1 MIYIAMQS
9 AKRPGTLGV
18 ARTLALVL
26 ILPATLASR
35 LGLGAPNDPLPAT
48 ANATAD
54 KAYEHVANRYLNEML
69 ALDPV
74 GASQLGDQRFDGQLN
89 DESSAGRARL
99 VAVARSLLAELDTV
113 QTARLA
119 RAQQVDAHL
128 LHHALEY
135 TIWQTYTFRDWNWDP
150 LIYTSLAGN
159 SVYLLLARDF
169 APLPI
174 RMSHVAARLRA
185 WPRLFAQERAALDP
199 TKVPSINAQTAISQN
214 AGLTDLIDQV
224 IVPEVEEFPAEQRA
238 KLNKAIASARS
249 AVTAQQAWLQNT
261 LLPQAKGDFR
271 LGAQRYDEKLR
282 FELDSSL
289 SRQEIRARAESAIAT
304 KRAQMYDIARQ
315 VLTGRAGAPA
325 LPQKPNPDQ
334 QQAAIEAALELA
346 YADHPSRD
354 NVVAAARTALAQTTA
369 FVKAHDLITLYP
381 DPLAVIIM
389 PAFQQGVSLAYCD
402 APGPLAR
409 GQKTYFAVSP
419 IPKEWTDAQVRS
431 FLREYNTRAVNELTI
446 HEAMPG
452 HYVQLAHANRY
463 RSPIRAVMQSNAFV
477 EGWAMYGEQLMSE
490 QGYMDHD
497 PLMQLVHLKWDLRA
511 TANAILDQ
519 AVHVDGMTREQ
530 ALHMLMHD
538 TFQEERE
545 AASKWVR
552 VQVTSTQLA
561 TYFVGFQEHLALR
574 EEARQRWGSSFSLKR
589 YHDTALAFGS
599 PPVRYVRELM
609 FDLPI
614 G

>member
-1 MIYIAMQS
+1 MDYTVHMYS
-9 AKRPGTLGV
+9 FF
-18 ARTLALVL
+18 RTLALAL
-26 ILPATLASR
+26 ILPVTLASR
-35 LGLGAPNDPLPAT
+35 LTLAAPAPAPT
-48 ANATAD
+48 ASAAAAD
-54 KAYEHVANRYLNEML
+54 KAYEQVASRYMNEML

-74 GASQLGDQRFDGQLN
+74 GASQLGDQRFDGRMN
-89 DESSAGRARL
+89 DASAAGRARVL
-99 VAVARSLLAELDTV
+99 AVARSVLADLDAVHTGELV
-113 QTARLA
+113 RPK
-119 RAQQVDAHL
+119 QVDAQL

-135 TIWQTYTFRDWNWDP
+135 TIWQIETFRDWSWDP
-150 LIYTSLAGN
+150 LTYTSTAGN
-159 SVYLLLARDF
+159 SVYLLVARDF

-174 RMSHVAARLRA
+174 RMRHVAARLRA
-185 WPRLFAQERAALDP
+185 WPRLFAQERAALEP
-199 TKVPSINAQTAISQN
+199 AKVPPINAQTAVSQN
-214 AGLTDLIDQV
+214 AGLTDLLDQA
-224 IVPEVEEFPAEQRA
+224 ILPEVAKLPVEQRA
-238 KLNKAIASARS
+238 RLTKAIASARS
-249 AVTAQQAWLQNT
+249 AIATQQAWLQNT
-261 LLPQAKGDFR
+261 LVPQAKGDFR
-271 LGAQRYDEKLR
+271 IGAKRYEEKLR
-282 FELDSSL
+282 FELDSTL
-289 SRQEIRARAESAIAT
+289 SRQEIRTRAEAAIAA
-304 KRAQMYDIARQ
+304 KRAEMYDIARQ
-315 VLTGRAGAPA
+315 VLSGRAGAPA
-325 LPQKPNPDQ
+325 LPQKPSPDQ

-346 YADHPSRD
+346 YAEHPSRD
-354 NVVAAARTALAQTTA
+354 DVVAAARTALAQATA
-369 FVKAHDLITLYP
+369 FVKAHDLVTLYP
-381 DPLAVIIM
+381 DPLDVIIM
-389 PAFQQGVSLAYCD
+389 PAFQQGIALAYCD

-419 IPKEWTDAQVRS
+419 IPKDWTDAQVRS
-431 FLREYNTRAVNELTI
+431 YLREYNTRAINELTI

-463 RSPIRAVMQSNAFV
+463 RSPIRAVMQSNTFV

-490 QGYMDHD
+490 QGYMHHD

-530 ALHMLMHD
+530 AMHMLMHD

-545 AASKWVR
+545 AAAKWVR

-574 EEARQRWGSSFSLKR
+574 EEARQRWGSAFSLKR

-599 PPVRYVRELM
+599 PPVRYVREMM

>member
-1 MIYIAMQS
+1 M
-9 AKRPGTLGV
+9 
-18 ARTLALVL
+18 
-26 ILPATLASR
+26 TLASR
-35 LGLGAPNDPLPAT
+35 LALAAPTPSPAPSGAA
-48 ANATAD
+48 AD
-54 KAYEHVANRYLNEML
+54 KAYEQVARRYMNEML

-74 GASQLGDQRFDGQLN
+74 GASQLGDQRFDGRMN
-89 DESSAGRARL
+89 DASAAGRARVL
-99 VAVARSLLAELDTV
+99 AVARSVLADLDAVHIGELV
-113 QTARLA
+113 RPK
-119 RAQQVDAHL
+119 QVDAQL

-135 TIWQTYTFRDWNWDP
+135 TIWQIETFRDWSWDP
-150 LIYTSLAGN
+150 LTYTSTAGN
-159 SVYLLLARDF
+159 SVYLLVARDF

-174 RMSHVAARLRA
+174 RMRHVAARLRA
-185 WPRLFAQERAALDP
+185 WPRLFAQERAALEP
-199 TKVPSINAQTAISQN
+199 AKVPPINAQTAVSQN
-214 AGLTDLIDQV
+214 AGLTDLLDQA
-224 IVPEVEEFPAEQRA
+224 ILPEVAKLPVEQRA
-238 KLNKAIASARS
+238 RLTKAIASARS
-249 AVTAQQAWLQNT
+249 AIATQQAWLQNT
-261 LLPQAKGDFR
+261 LVPQAKGDFR
-271 LGAQRYDEKLR
+271 IGAKRYDEKLR
-282 FELDSSL
+282 FELDSTL
-289 SRQEIRARAESAIAT
+289 SRQEIRTRAEAAIAA
-304 KRAQMYDIARQ
+304 KRAEMYDIARQ
-315 VLTGRAGAPA
+315 VLSGRAGAPA
-325 LPQKPNPDQ
+325 LPQKPSPDQ

-346 YADHPSRD
+346 YAEHPSRD
-354 NVVAAARTALAQTTA
+354 DVVAAARTALAQATA
-369 FVKAHDLITLYP
+369 FVKAHDLVTLYP
-381 DPLAVIIM
+381 DPLDVIIM
-389 PAFQQGVSLAYCD
+389 PAFQQGIALAYCD

-419 IPKEWTDAQVRS
+419 IPKDWTDAQVRS
-431 FLREYNTRAVNELTI
+431 YLREYNTRAINELTI

-463 RSPIRAVMQSNAFV
+463 RSPIRAVMQSNTFV

-490 QGYMDHD
+490 QGYMHHD

-530 ALHMLMHD
+530 AMHMLMHD

-545 AASKWVR
+545 AAAKWVR

-574 EEARQRWGSSFSLKR
+574 EEARQRWGSAFSLKR

-599 PPVRYVRELM
+599 PPVRYVREMM

>member
-1 MIYIAMQS
+1 MMMM
-9 AKRPGTLGV
+9 
-18 ARTLALVL
+18 
-26 ILPATLASR
+26 LPAILVTR
-35 LGLGAPNDPLPAT
+35 LGLGAPNDPPPVP
-48 ANATAD
+48 ANAAAD
-54 KAYEHVANRYLNEML
+54 KAYEQVAKRYMNEML

-99 VAVARSLLAELDTV
+99 LAVARSVLADLDRV
-113 QTARLA
+113 PAARLA
-119 RAQQVDAHL
+119 RASQVDAHL
-128 LHHALEY
+128 LHHELEY
-135 TIWQTYTFRDWNWDP
+135 TIWQTQTFRDWSWDP

-159 SVYLLLARDF
+159 SVYLLVARDF
-169 APLPI
+169 APLPL
-174 RMSHVAARLRA
+174 RMTHVAARLRA
-185 WPRLFAQERAALDP
+185 WPRLFAQERAVLDP
-199 TKVPSINAQTAISQN
+199 ARVPAINAQTAISQN

-224 IVPEVEEFPAEQRA
+224 VVPEVGKLPA
-238 KLNKAIASARS
+238 
-249 AVTAQQAWLQNT
+249 AQQASLNEAIAGARTAIMAQQNWLQNA

-289 SRQEIRARAESAIAT
+289 SRQQIRARAESAIAAR
-304 KRAQMYDIARQ
+304 RAQMYDIARQ
-315 VLTGRAGAPA
+315 VLSGRAGAPA
-325 LPQKPNPDQ
+325 LPPKPDVDQ
-334 QQAAIEAALELA
+334 QQAAIEAALQLA

-354 NVVAAARTALAQTTA
+354 DVVAAARTALAQTTA
-369 FVKAHDLITLYP
+369 FVRAHDLITLYP

-419 IPKEWTDAQVRS
+419 IPREWTDPQVNS

-530 ALHMLMHD
+530 AMHMLMHD

-545 AASKWVR
+545 AAAKWVR
-552 VQVTSTQLA
+552 VQVSSTQLA

-574 EEARQRWGSSFSLKR
+574 EEARQRWGSAFSLKR

>member
-1 MIYIAMQS
+1 MKPAQCP
-9 AKRPGTLGV
+9 RTLGF
-18 ARTLALVL
+18 ARSLALLLIFPVTLA
-26 ILPATLASR
+26 PR
-35 LGLGAPNDPLPAT
+35 PGLGAPRESPSAPVSVS
-48 ANATAD
+48 AD
-54 KAYEHVANRYLNEML
+54 AAYERVAKRYMNEML
-69 ALDPV
+69 PRDPV
-74 GASQLGDQRFDGQLN
+74 GASQLGDQRFDGQMN
-89 DESSAGRARL
+89 DESSAGRART
-99 VAVARSLLAELDTV
+99 VAVARSLLADLEAV
-113 QTARLA
+113 PTARLA
-119 RAQQVDAHL
+119 RAKQVDAQL
-128 LHHALEY
+128 LHHELEY
-135 TIWQTYTFRDWNWDP
+135 TIWQTETFRDWNWDP
-150 LIYTSLAGN
+150 LIYTGLAGN

-185 WPRLFAQERAALDP
+185 WPRLFAQERAALAP
-199 TKVPSINAQTAISQN
+199 AKVPAINAQTAIAQN

-224 IVPEVEEFPAEQRA
+224 IVPQIEQLPRGQRA
-238 KLNKAIASARS
+238 GLNKAIASARG
-249 AVTAQQAWLQNT
+249 AITVQQSWLRNT

-271 LGAQRYDEKLR
+271 IGAQRYDEKLR
-282 FELDSSL
+282 FELDSTL
-289 SRQEIRARAESAIAT
+289 SRQAIRARAESAIAT
-304 KRAQMYDIARQ
+304 QRARMYAIARQ
-315 VLTGRAGAPA
+315 VLSARPGASA
-325 LPQKPNPDQ
+325 LPRKPTPDQ
-334 QQAAIEAALELA
+334 QQAAIESALELA
-346 YADHPSRD
+346 YADHPSRAD
-354 NVVAAARTALAQTTA
+354 MVAAARTALAQTTA
-369 FVKAHDLITLYP
+369 FVTAHDLITLYP
-381 DPLAVIIM
+381 DPLEVIIM

-419 IPKEWTDAQVRS
+419 IPQEWTQAQVRS
-431 FLREYNTRAVNELTI
+431 YLREYNTRAINELTI

-452 HYVQLAHANRY
+452 HYVQLAHADRY

-477 EGWAMYGEQLMSE
+477 EGWAMYAEQLLSE
-490 QGYMDHD
+490 QGYMNHD

-530 ALHMLMHD
+530 AMHMLMHD

-545 AASKWVR
+545 AAAKWVR
-552 VQVTSTQLA
+552 VQLTSTQLA

-574 EEARQRWGSSFSLKR
+574 DEARQRWGAAFSLKR

>member
-1 MIYIAMQS
+1 MMIYMARKSAMS
-9 AKRPGTLGV
+9 HRITAV
-18 ARTLALVL
+18 ARAFALALPV
-26 ILPATLASR
+26 ALASQ
-35 LGLGAPNDPLPAT
+35 LAWGAP
-48 ANATAD
+48 TAD
-54 KAYEHVANRYLNEML
+54 QAYERVAQRYMNEAL

-74 GASQLGDQRFDGQLN
+74 DATQLGDHRFDSRTN
-89 DESSAGRARL
+89 DESPAGRAKM
-99 VAVARSLLAELDTV
+99 VAVSRSLLMQLDQV
-113 QTARLA
+113 DTAQLS
-119 RAQQVDAHL
+119 RAKQVDAHL

-135 TIWQTYTFRDWNWDP
+135 TVWQIETFRDWSWDP
-150 LIYTSLAGN
+150 LTYTSLAGN
-159 SVYLLLARDF
+159 AVYLLLARDF
-169 APLPI
+169 APLPD
-174 RMSHVAARLRA
+174 RMAHVAARLQA
-185 WPRLFAQERAALDP
+185 WPRLFEQERAALDP
-199 TKVPSINAQTAISQN
+199 AKVPLINVQTAISQN
-214 AGLTDLIDQV
+214 AGLTELIDQV
-224 IVPEVEEFPAEQRA
+224 VAPEVQQLAPEQQA
-238 KLNKAIASARS
+238 KVNQAIASARN
-249 AVTAQQAWLQNT
+249 AVTEQQTWLQKK
-261 LLPQAKGDFR
+261 LLPQAKGEFR

-289 SRQEIRARAESAIAT
+289 SRQEIRSRAEAAIAT
-304 KRAQMYDIARQ
+304 KRMQMYDIARQ
-315 VLTGRAGAPA
+315 VLGGRAGAPA
-325 LPQKPNPDQ
+325 LPEKPTPDQ
-334 QQAAIEAALELA
+334 QQAAIAAALELA
-346 YADHPSRD
+346 YAQHPARD
-354 NVVAAARTALAQTTA
+354 QVVAAARTALAQATA
-369 FVKAHDLITLYP
+369 FVKAKDLITLYP
-381 DPLAVIIM
+381 DPLDVIIM

-419 IPKEWTDAQVRS
+419 IPADWTEAQVRS
-431 FLREYNTRAVNELTI
+431 YLREYNTRAINELTI

-497 PLMQLVHLKWDLRA
+497 PLMRLVHLKWDLRA

-530 ALHMLMHD
+530 VMQMLMHD

-545 AASKWVR
+545 AAAKWVR

-574 EEARQRWGSSFSLKR
+574 EEARQRWGATFSLKR
-589 YHDTALAFGS
+589 YHDAALAFGS

>member
-1 MIYIAMQS
+1 M
-9 AKRPGTLGV
+9 
-18 ARTLALVL
+18 
-26 ILPATLASR
+26 
-35 LGLGAPNDPLPAT
+35 
-48 ANATAD
+48 
-54 KAYEHVANRYLNEML
+54 NEML

-74 GASQLGDQRFDGQLN
+74 GASQLGEQRFDGRMN
-89 DESSAGRARL
+89 DESPAGRAKL
-99 VAVARSLLAELDTV
+99 VAVARSLLADLDTV
-113 QTARLA
+113 QPAQLA
-119 RAQQVDAHL
+119 RAKQVDAQL
-128 LHHALEY
+128 LHHELEY
-135 TIWQTYTFRDWNWDP
+135 AIWQTETFRDWNWDP
-150 LIYTSLAGN
+150 LTYTSLAGN
-159 SVYLLLARDF
+159 SVYLLVARDF

-174 RMSHVAARLRA
+174 RMTHVAARLRA
-185 WPRLFAQERAALDP
+185 WPRLFAQERAALEP
-199 TKVPSINAQTAISQN
+199 AKVPPINAQTAVAQN

-224 IVPEVEEFPAEQRA
+224 IVPQVARLPVGQRA
-238 KLNKAIASARS
+238 TLNQAIASARS
-249 AVTAQQAWLQNT
+249 AITEQQSWLQKT

-271 LGAQRYDEKLR
+271 IGAKRYDEKLR
-282 FELDSSL
+282 FELDSTL
-289 SRQEIRARAESAIAT
+289 SRQEIRARAEAAIAT

-315 VLTGRAGAPA
+315 VLGGRAGAPA
-325 LPQKPNPDQ
+325 LPQKPSPDQ

-346 YADHPSRD
+346 YADHPARD
-354 NVVAAARTALAQTTA
+354 NVVAAARTALAQSTA

-381 DPLAVIIM
+381 DPLDVIIM

-419 IPKEWTDAQVRS
+419 IPQEWTDTQVRS
-431 FLREYNTRAVNELTI
+431 FLREYNTRAVNELAI

-477 EGWAMYGEQLMSE
+477 EGWAMYGEQLLSE

-530 ALHMLMHD
+530 AMHMLMHD

-545 AASKWVR
+545 AAAKWVR
-552 VQVTSTQLA
+552 VQLTSTQLA
-561 TYFVGFQEHLALR
+561 TYFVGFQDHLAMR
-574 EEARQRWGSSFSLKR
+574 EDARRRWGSAFSLKR
-589 YHDTALAFGS
+589 YHDSALAFGS
-599 PPVRYVRELM
+599 APVRYVRELM

-614 G
+614 E

>member
-1 MIYIAMQS
+1 MIYAARI
-9 AKRPGTLGV
+9 V
-18 ARTLALVL
+18 APLLLLPVTLACQLAL
-26 ILPATLASR
+26 AAAGDPPAPVSTAADAAYEQVASR
-35 LGLGAPNDPLPAT
+35 
-48 ANATAD
+48 
-54 KAYEHVANRYLNEML
+54 YMNEML

-74 GASQLGDQRFDGQLN
+74 GASQLGDQRFDAQLN
-89 DESSAGRARL
+89 DESAAGRARW
-99 VAVARSLLAELDTV
+99 VAVARSLLAQLDAV
-113 QTARLA
+113 RIAQLS
-119 RAQQVDAHL
+119 RAKQVDAHL
-128 LHHALEY
+128 LHHELEY
-135 TIWQTYTFRDWNWDP
+135 GIWQTETFRDWSWDP
-150 LIYTSLAGN
+150 LIYINLAGN
-159 SVYLLLARDF
+159 SVYLLVARDF

-199 TKVPSINAQTAISQN
+199 AKVPAINAQTAVAQN
-214 AGLTDLIDQV
+214 AGLTDLIDQTIAPQV
-224 IVPEVEEFPAEQRA
+224 A
-238 KLNKAIASARS
+238 KLPGGQQAALNHAIASARR
-249 AVTAQQAWLQNT
+249 AIAEQQTWLQKT

-271 LGAQRYDEKLR
+271 IGAQRYDEKLR
-282 FELDSSL
+282 FELDSTL
-289 SRQEIRARAESAIAT
+289 SRQQIRARAESAIAL

-315 VLTGRAGAPA
+315 VLRGRAGTAA
-325 LPQKPNPDQ
+325 LPQAPTPAQ
-334 QQAAIEAALELA
+334 QQAGIEAALELA

-354 NVVAAARTALAQTTA
+354 NVMAAARAALAHTTA

-381 DPLAVIIM
+381 DPLEVIIM
-389 PAFQQGVSLAYCD
+389 PTFQQGVALAYCD

-419 IPKEWTDAQVRS
+419 IPHDWTDAQVRS
-431 FLREYNTRAVNELTI
+431 YLREYNARAINELTI

-452 HYVQLAHANRY
+452 HYVQLAHADRY

-530 ALHMLMHD
+530 AMHMLMHD
-538 TFQEERE
+538 TFQEQSE
-545 AASKWVR
+545 AAAKWVR
-552 VQVTSTQLA
+552 VQLTSTQLA

-574 EEARQRWGSSFSLKR
+574 EEARQRWGSAFSLKR

>member
-1 MIYIAMQS
+1 MHALL
-9 AKRPGTLGV
+9 RTV
-18 ARTLALVL
+18 AL
-26 ILPATLASR
+26 ILLVSPALAS
-35 LGLGAPNDPLPAT
+35 PPT
-48 ANATAD
+48 TAD
-54 KAYEHVANRYLNEML
+54 EAYEHVATRYMNEML

-99 VAVARSLLAELDTV
+99 VAVARSLLADLDNV
-113 QTARLA
+113 PSARLA
-119 RAQQVDAHL
+119 RAKQVDAHL
-128 LHHALEY
+128 LHHQLEY
-135 TIWQTYTFRDWNWDP
+135 TIWQTETFRDWSWDP
-150 LIYTSLAGN
+150 LTYTSLAGN
-159 SVYLLLARDF
+159 SVYLLVARDF
-169 APLPI
+169 APLPL
-174 RMSHVAARLRA
+174 RMTHVAARLRA

-199 TKVPSINAQTAISQN
+199 ARVPAINAQTAIAQN

-224 IVPEVEEFPAEQRA
+224 IVPQLDKLPGAQRGS
-238 KLNKAIASARS
+238 LERAIAGARS
-249 AVTAQQAWLQNT
+249 AIAAQQSWLQNT
-261 LLPQAKGDFR
+261 LLPQARGDFR

-282 FELDSSL
+282 FELDSTL
-289 SRQEIRARAESAIAT
+289 SRREIRARAESAITA
-304 KRAQMYDIARQ
+304 KRARMYDIARQ
-315 VLTGRAGAPA
+315 VLGARAGAPP
-325 LPQKPNPDQ
+325 LPPKPDPDQ
-334 QQAAIEAALELA
+334 QQTAIEAALELA
-346 YADHPSRD
+346 YADHPARD
-354 NVVAAARTALAQTTA
+354 GVVAAARTALAQTTA

-409 GQKTYFAVSP
+409 GQQTYFAVSP
-419 IPKEWTDAQVRS
+419 IPPQWTQAQVRS

-477 EGWAMYGEQLMSE
+477 EGWAMYGEQLLSE

-530 ALHMLMHD
+530 AMHMLMHD

-545 AASKWVR
+545 AAAKWVR
-552 VQVTSTQLA
+552 VQVTATQLA

-574 EEARQRWGSSFSLKR
+574 EEARQRWGGTFTLKR

>member
-1 MIYIAMQS
+1 MSQRTTA
-9 AKRPGTLGV
+9 V
-18 ARTLALVL
+18 ARAFALAL
-26 ILPATLASR
+26 PAALASQ
-35 LGLGAPNDPLPAT
+35 LAWGAP
-48 ANATAD
+48 TAD
-54 KAYEHVANRYLNEML
+54 QAYERVAQRYMNEVL

-74 GASQLGDQRFDGQLN
+74 DATQLGDHRFDSRTN
-89 DESSAGRARL
+89 DESPAGRAKM
-99 VAVARSLLAELDTV
+99 VAVSRSLLTQLDQV
-113 QTARLA
+113 DTAQLS
-119 RAQQVDAHL
+119 RAKQVDAHL

-135 TIWQTYTFRDWNWDP
+135 TVWQIETFRDWSWDP
-150 LIYTSLAGN
+150 LTYTSLAGN
-159 SVYLLLARDF
+159 AVYLLLARDF
-169 APLPI
+169 APLPD
-174 RMSHVAARLRA
+174 RMAHVAARLQA
-185 WPRLFAQERAALDP
+185 WPRLFEQERAALDP
-199 TKVPSINAQTAISQN
+199 AKVPLINVQTAISQN
-214 AGLTDLIDQV
+214 AGLTELIDQV
-224 IVPEVEEFPAEQRA
+224 VVPEVQQLAPEQQA
-238 KLNKAIASARS
+238 KVNQAIASARN
-249 AVTAQQAWLQNT
+249 AVTEQQTWLQKK
-261 LLPQAKGDFR
+261 LLPQAKGEFR

-282 FELDSSL
+282 FELDSPL
-289 SRQEIRARAESAIAT
+289 SRQEIRTRAEAAIAT
-304 KRAQMYDIARQ
+304 KRMQMYDIARQ
-315 VLTGRAGAPA
+315 VLGGRAGAPA
-325 LPQKPNPDQ
+325 LPEKPTPDQ
-334 QQAAIEAALELA
+334 QQAAIAAALELA
-346 YADHPSRD
+346 YAQHPARD
-354 NVVAAARTALAQTTA
+354 QVVAAARTALAQATA
-369 FVKAHDLITLYP
+369 FVKAKDLITLYP
-381 DPLAVIIM
+381 DPLDVIIM

-419 IPKEWTDAQVRS
+419 IPADWTEAQVRS
-431 FLREYNTRAVNELTI
+431 YLREYNTRAINELTI

-497 PLMQLVHLKWDLRA
+497 PLMRLVHLKWDLRA

-530 ALHMLMHD
+530 VMQMLMHD

-545 AASKWVR
+545 AAAKWVR
-552 VQVTSTQLA
+552 VQVTATQLA

-574 EEARQRWGSSFSLKR
+574 EEARQRWGAGFSLKR
-589 YHDTALAFGS
+589 YHDAALAFGS

>member
-1 MIYIAMQS
+1 MKS
-9 AKRPGTLGV
+9 AKR
-18 ARTLALVL
+18 ARTFRLARALALML

-35 LGLGAPNDPLPAT
+35 LGLGAP
-48 ANATAD
+48 AD
-54 KAYEHVANRYLNEML
+54 AAYEQVAKRYMNEML

-74 GASQLGDQRFDGQLN
+74 GASQLGDQRFDGQIN
-89 DESSAGRARL
+89 EASSAGRARL
-99 VAVARSLLAELDTV
+99 VAVARSLLADLDTV
-113 QTARLA
+113 QFARLA
-119 RAQQVDAHL
+119 RAKQVDARL

-135 TIWQTYTFRDWNWDP
+135 TIWQSETFRDWSWDP
-150 LIYTSLAGN
+150 LIYTALAGN
-159 SVYLLLARDF
+159 SVYLLVARDF

-174 RMSHVAARLRA
+174 RMAHVAARLRA

-199 TKVPSINAQTAISQN
+199 AKVPAINAQTAIAQN

-224 IVPEVEEFPAEQRA
+224 IVPEVDQLPSGQRGR
-238 KLNKAIASARS
+238 LNQAIANARG
-249 AVTAQQAWLQNT
+249 AITAQQAWLQNT

-271 LGAQRYDEKLR
+271 IGAKRYDEKLR
-282 FELDSSL
+282 FELDSTL

-325 LPQKPNPDQ
+325 LPQKPSPDQ
-334 QQAAIEAALELA
+334 QQATIEAALELA

-354 NVVAAARTALAQTTA
+354 NVVSAARTALAQATA

-381 DPLAVIIM
+381 DPLAVVIM

-419 IPKEWTDAQVRS
+419 IPQEWTDAQVRS

-452 HYVQLAHANRY
+452 HYVQLAHADRY

-490 QGYMDHD
+490 QGYLDHD

-530 ALHMLMHD
+530 AMHMLMHD

-545 AASKWVR
+545 AAAKWVR
-552 VQVTSTQLA
+552 VQLTSTQLA

-574 EEARQRWGSSFSLKR
+574 EEARQRWGTAFSLKR

>member
-1 MIYIAMQS
+1 MISLAMQS
-9 AKRPGTLGV
+9 AKRPQTPGV
-18 ARTLALVL
+18 ALSLALVL
-26 ILPATLASR
+26 ILPATLASE
-35 LGLGAPNDPLPAT
+35 LALGASNEPLPPAANT
-48 ANATAD
+48 AAD
-54 KAYEHVANRYLNEML
+54 QAYEHVVERYMNEML

-74 GASQLGDQRFDGQLN
+74 GASQLGEQRFDGQLN
-89 DESSAGRARL
+89 DESPAGRARV
-99 VAVARSLLAELDTV
+99 VALARSLLTDLDNM
-113 QTARLA
+113 QAARLS
-119 RAQQVDAHL
+119 RAKQVDAHL
-128 LHHALEY
+128 LHHELEY
-135 TIWQTYTFRDWNWDP
+135 TIWQTQTFRDWSWDP
-150 LIYTSLAGN
+150 LTYTSLAGN
-159 SVYLLLARDF
+159 SVYLLVARDF
-169 APLPI
+169 APLLI
-174 RMSHVAARLRA
+174 RMTHVAARLRA

-199 TKVPSINAQTAISQN
+199 TKVPAINAQTAIAQN
-214 AGLTDLIDQV
+214 AGLTDLLDQV
-224 IVPEVEEFPAEQRA
+224 IVPEVA
-238 KLNKAIASARS
+238 KLPRAQRGSLDQAIASARG
-249 AVTAQQAWLQNT
+249 AITAQQTWLRDA

-282 FELDSSL
+282 FELDSTL
-289 SRQEIRARAESAIAT
+289 SRQEIRARAESAIAA
-304 KRAQMYDIARQ
+304 KRAQMYDIARR

-325 LPQKPNPDQ
+325 LPPNPLPDQ

-354 NVVAAARTALAQTTA
+354 EVVVAARTALAQTTA

-409 GQKTYFAVSP
+409 GQSTYFAVSP
-419 IPKEWTDAQVRS
+419 IPQEWTQAQVRS

-530 ALHMLMHD
+530 AMHMLMHD

-545 AASKWVR
+545 AAAKWVR

-574 EEARQRWGSSFSLKR
+574 EEARQRWGSGFSLKR

>member
-1 MIYIAMQS
+1 MYS
-9 AKRPGTLGV
+9 FF
-18 ARTLALVL
+18 RTLALAL
-26 ILPATLASR
+26 ILPVTLASR
-35 LGLGAPNDPLPAT
+35 LTLAAPAPAPT
-48 ANATAD
+48 ASAAAAD
-54 KAYEHVANRYLNEML
+54 KAYEQVASRYMNEML

-74 GASQLGDQRFDGQLN
+74 GASQLGDQRFDGRMN
-89 DESSAGRARL
+89 DASAAGRARVL
-99 VAVARSLLAELDTV
+99 AVARSVLADLDAVHTGELV
-113 QTARLA
+113 RPK
-119 RAQQVDAHL
+119 QVDAQL

-135 TIWQTYTFRDWNWDP
+135 TIWQIETFRDWSWDP
-150 LIYTSLAGN
+150 LTYTSTAGN
-159 SVYLLLARDF
+159 SVYLLVARDF

-174 RMSHVAARLRA
+174 RMRHVAARLRA
-185 WPRLFAQERAALDP
+185 WPRLFAQERAALEP
-199 TKVPSINAQTAISQN
+199 AKVPPINAQTAVSQN
-214 AGLTDLIDQV
+214 AGLTDLLDQA
-224 IVPEVEEFPAEQRA
+224 ILPEVAKLPVEQRA
-238 KLNKAIASARS
+238 RLTKAIASARS
-249 AVTAQQAWLQNT
+249 AIATQQAWLQNT
-261 LLPQAKGDFR
+261 LVPQAKGDFR
-271 LGAQRYDEKLR
+271 IGAKRYEEKLR
-282 FELDSSL
+282 FELDSTL
-289 SRQEIRARAESAIAT
+289 SRQEIRTRAEAAIAA
-304 KRAQMYDIARQ
+304 KRAEMYDIARQ
-315 VLTGRAGAPA
+315 VLSGRAGAPA
-325 LPQKPNPDQ
+325 LPQKPSPDQ

-346 YADHPSRD
+346 YAEHPSRD
-354 NVVAAARTALAQTTA
+354 DVVAAARTALAQATA
-369 FVKAHDLITLYP
+369 FVKAHDLVTLYP
-381 DPLAVIIM
+381 DPLDVIIM
-389 PAFQQGVSLAYCD
+389 PAFQQGIALAYCD

-419 IPKEWTDAQVRS
+419 IPKDWTDAQVRS
-431 FLREYNTRAVNELTI
+431 YLREYNTRAINELTI

-463 RSPIRAVMQSNAFV
+463 RSPIRAVMQSNTFV

-490 QGYMDHD
+490 QGYMHHD

-530 ALHMLMHD
+530 AMHMLMHD

-545 AASKWVR
+545 AAAKWVR

-574 EEARQRWGSSFSLKR
+574 EEARQRWGSAFSLKR

-599 PPVRYVRELM
+599 PPVRYVREMM

>member
-1 MIYIAMQS
+1 MNAAPCS
-9 AKRPGTLGV
+9 RTLSV
-18 ARTLALVL
+18 ARTLALSL
-26 ILPATLASR
+26 IVPATLAAR
-35 LGLGAPNDPLPAT
+35 LGLGAPGDLPPSLP
-48 ANATAD
+48 NVTAD
-54 KAYEHVANRYLNEML
+54 VAYERVAKRYMNEML

-74 GASQLGDQRFDGQLN
+74 GASQLGDQRFDGRMN

-99 VAVARSLLAELDTV
+99 VAVARSVLADLDAV
-113 QTARLA
+113 QIAQLS
-119 RAQQVDAHL
+119 RAQQVDARL

-135 TIWQTYTFRDWNWDP
+135 AVWQTETFRDWTWDP
-150 LIYTSLAGN
+150 LTYTSLAGN
-159 SVYLLLARDF
+159 SVYLLVARDF

-174 RMSHVAARLRA
+174 RMTHVAARLRA

-199 TKVPSINAQTAISQN
+199 AKVPAINAQTAVAQN

-224 IVPEVEEFPAEQRA
+224 IVPQAARLPVGQRA
-238 KLNKAIASARS
+238 TLNQAIASARG
-249 AVTAQQAWLQNT
+249 AITEQQTWLQKT

-271 LGAQRYDEKLR
+271 IGAKRYDEKLR
-282 FELDSSL
+282 LELDSTL
-289 SRQEIRARAESAIAT
+289 SRQEIRARAAAAIAT
-304 KRAQMYDIARQ
+304 KRAQMYDIARE
-315 VLTGRAGAPA
+315 VLTGRPGAPA
-325 LPQKPNPDQ
+325 LPQNPSPAQ
-334 QQAAIEAALELA
+334 QQTAIEAALELA
-346 YADHPSRD
+346 YADHPAHD
-354 NVVAAARTALAQTTA
+354 EVVAAARTALAQTTA

-381 DPLAVIIM
+381 DPLDVIIM
-389 PAFQQGVSLAYCD
+389 PAFQQGVALAYCD

-419 IPKEWTDAQVRS
+419 IPPDWTAAQVRS
-431 FLREYNTRAVNELTI
+431 FLREYNTRAVNELAI

-530 ALHMLMHD
+530 AVHMLMHD

-545 AASKWVR
+545 AAAKWVR
-552 VQVTSTQLA
+552 VQLTATQLA

-574 EEARQRWGSSFSLKR
+574 EDARQRWGSAFSLKR
-589 YHDTALAFGS
+589 YHDAALAFGS

>member
-1 MIYIAMQS
+1 MIQAMQS
-9 AKRPGTLGV
+9 AKRPRTSGLGR
-18 ARTLALVL
+18 ALALVV
-26 ILPATLASR
+26 IFPATLASR
-35 LGLGAPNDPLPAT
+35 LGQGAPNDSQPPPLST
-48 ANATAD
+48 TAD
-54 KAYEHVANRYLNEML
+54 QAYEQVAKRYMDEML

-99 VAVARSLLAELDTV
+99 VAVARSLLADLDRV
-113 QTARLA
+113 PAARLA
-119 RAQQVDAHL
+119 RANQVDAHL
-128 LHHALEY
+128 LHHELEY
-135 TIWQTYTFRDWNWDP
+135 TIWQTHSFRDWSWDP
-150 LIYTSLAGN
+150 LTYTSLAGN
-159 SVYLLLARDF
+159 SVYVLVARDF

-174 RMSHVAARLRA
+174 RMTHVAARLRA

-199 TKVPSINAQTAISQN
+199 TKVPAINAQTAIAQN

-224 IVPEVEEFPAEQRA
+224 IVPQVDKLPLAQRA
-238 KLNKAIASARS
+238 SVNQAIASARS
-249 AVTAQQAWLQNT
+249 ALTAQQTWLHNT

-271 LGAQRYDEKLR
+271 LGAQRYDEKLH
-282 FELDSSL
+282 FELDSTL

-315 VLTGRAGAPA
+315 VLAGRASAPA
-325 LPQKPNPDQ
+325 LPPKPSAEQ

-346 YADHPSRD
+346 YADHPARD
-354 NVVAAARTALAQTTA
+354 SVVAAARTALAQSTA

-419 IPKEWTDAQVRS
+419 IPPAWTDLQVRS

-463 RSPIRAVMQSNAFV
+463 RSPIRAVMQSNTFV

-490 QGYMDHD
+490 QGYMNHD

-519 AVHVDGMTREQ
+519 AVHVDGMTRDQ
-530 ALHMLMHD
+530 AMHMLMHD

-545 AASKWVR
+545 AAAKWVR

-574 EEARQRWGSSFSLKR
+574 EEARQRWGAAFNLKR

>member
-1 MIYIAMQS
+1 MMIYMARKSAMS
-9 AKRPGTLGV
+9 HRITAV
-18 ARTLALVL
+18 ARALALA
-26 ILPATLASR
+26 LPVALASQ
-35 LGLGAPNDPLPAT
+35 LVWGAP
-48 ANATAD
+48 TAD
-54 KAYEHVANRYLNEML
+54 QAYERVAQRYMNEVL

-74 GASQLGDQRFDGQLN
+74 DATQLGDHRFDSRTN
-89 DESSAGRARL
+89 DESPAGRAKMI
-99 VAVARSLLAELDTV
+99 AVSRSLLTQLDQV
-113 QTARLA
+113 DTAQLS
-119 RAQQVDAHL
+119 RAKQVDAHL

-135 TIWQTYTFRDWNWDP
+135 TVWQIETFRDWSWDP
-150 LIYTSLAGN
+150 LTYTSLAGN
-159 SVYLLLARDF
+159 AVYLLLARDF
-169 APLPI
+169 APLPD
-174 RMSHVAARLRA
+174 RMAHVAARLQA
-185 WPRLFAQERAALDP
+185 WPRLFEQERAALDP
-199 TKVPSINAQTAISQN
+199 AKVPLINVQTAISQN
-214 AGLTDLIDQV
+214 AGLTELIDQV
-224 IVPEVEEFPAEQRA
+224 VVPEVKQLAPEQQA
-238 KLNKAIASARS
+238 KVNQAIASARN
-249 AVTAQQAWLQNT
+249 AVTEQQTWLQKK
-261 LLPQAKGDFR
+261 LLPQAKGEFR

-289 SRQEIRARAESAIAT
+289 SRQEIRTRAEAAIAT
-304 KRAQMYDIARQ
+304 KRMQMYDIARQ
-315 VLTGRAGAPA
+315 VLGGRAGAPA
-325 LPQKPNPDQ
+325 LPEKPTPDQ
-334 QQAAIEAALELA
+334 QQAAIAAALELA
-346 YADHPSRD
+346 YAQHPARD
-354 NVVAAARTALAQTTA
+354 QVVAAARTALAQATA
-369 FVKAHDLITLYP
+369 FVKAKDLITLYP
-381 DPLAVIIM
+381 DPLDVIIM

-419 IPKEWTDAQVRS
+419 IPADWTEAQVRS
-431 FLREYNTRAVNELTI
+431 YLREYNTRAINELTI

-497 PLMQLVHLKWDLRA
+497 PLMRLVHLKWDLRA

-530 ALHMLMHD
+530 VMQMLMHD

-545 AASKWVR
+545 AAAKWVR

-574 EEARQRWGSSFSLKR
+574 EEARQRWGATFSLKR
-589 YHDTALAFGS
+589 YHDAALAFGS

>member
-1 MIYIAMQS
+1 MPAQH
-9 AKRPGTLGV
+9 ARNVGL
-18 ARTLALVL
+18 ARTLALML
-26 ILPATLASR
+26 TLPAALVSR
-35 LGLGAPNDPLPAT
+35 LGLGAAGESPPSAPAST
-48 ANATAD
+48 VD
-54 KAYEHVANRYLNEML
+54 KAYEQVAARYMNEML

-74 GASQLGDQRFDGQLN
+74 GASQLGDQRFDARLN
-89 DESSAGRARL
+89 DESSAGRTQLLR
-99 VAVARSLLAELDTV
+99 VARSLLAALEAVPTTQLS
-113 QTARLA
+113 RPK
-119 RAQQVDAHL
+119 QVDAHL

-135 TIWQTYTFRDWNWDP
+135 AIWQTQTFRDWSWDP

-159 SVYLLLARDF
+159 SVYLLVARDF
-169 APLPI
+169 APLPL

-199 TKVPSINAQTAISQN
+199 TKVPAANAQTAITQN
-214 AGLTDLIDQV
+214 AGLTELIDQV
-224 IVPEVEEFPAEQRA
+224 IVPELDKLPHAQRA
-238 KLNKAIASARS
+238 TLNEAIASARR
-249 AVTAQQAWLQNT
+249 AITAQQTWLQNT
-261 LLPQAKGDFR
+261 VLPQAKGDFR

-304 KRAQMYDIARQ
+304 RRAQMYDIARQ
-315 VLTGRAGAPA
+315 VLSGRTAAPA
-325 LPQKPNPDQ
+325 LPQTPSPDQ
-334 QQAAIEAALELA
+334 QQTVIEAALELA
-346 YADHPSRD
+346 YADHPARD

-369 FVKAHDLITLYP
+369 FVKAHDLMTLYP

-389 PAFQQGVSLAYCD
+389 PAFQQGVALAYCD

-419 IPKEWTDAQVRS
+419 VPKEWTNAQVRS

-463 RSPIRAVMQSNAFV
+463 RSPIRAVMQSNAFI

-530 ALHMLMHD
+530 AMHMLMHD

-545 AASKWVR
+545 AAAKWVR

-561 TYFVGFQEHLALR
+561 SYFVGFQEHLALR
-574 EEARQRWGSSFSLKR
+574 EEARQRWGSAFSLKR

-599 PPVRYVRELM
+599 PPGRYVRELM
-609 FDLPI
+609 FGLPI

>member
-1 MIYIAMQS
+1 MICLAMKP
-9 AKRPGTLGV
+9 AKRPRNSGLS
-18 ARTLALVL
+18 RTLALLL

-35 LGLGAPNDPLPAT
+35 LCLGAADDPPPAP
-48 ANATAD
+48 ASATAD
-54 KAYEHVANRYLNEML
+54 TAYEHVAQRYMNEML

-74 GASQLGDQRFDGQLN
+74 GASQLGDQRFDGQIN
-89 DESSAGRARL
+89 DESSTGRARG
-99 VAVARSLLAELDTV
+99 VALARSLLADLDAVDT
-113 QTARLA
+113 TRLA
-119 RAQQVDAHL
+119 RAKQVDARL

-135 TIWQTYTFRDWNWDP
+135 SIWLTETFRDWSWDP
-150 LIYTSLAGN
+150 LLYTSLAGN
-159 SVYLLLARDF
+159 SVYLLVARDF

-174 RMSHVAARLRA
+174 RMAHVAARLRA
-185 WPRLFAQERAALDP
+185 WPRLFAQERAALEAAR
-199 TKVPSINAQTAISQN
+199 VPAINAQTAIAQN

-224 IVPEVEEFPAEQRA
+224 IVPQVEQLPSEQQARLKRA
-238 KLNKAIASARS
+238 LASARG
-249 AVTAQQAWLQNT
+249 AIEAQQAWLKDT

-271 LGAQRYDEKLR
+271 IGAKRYDEKLR
-282 FELDSSL
+282 FELDSTL
-289 SRQEIRARAESAIAT
+289 SRQEIRARAEAAIAT

-315 VLTGRAGAPA
+315 VLSARPGAPA
-325 LPQKPNPDQ
+325 LPQNPSPDQ

-346 YADHPSRD
+346 YADHPARD

-369 FVKAHDLITLYP
+369 FVKAHDLVTLYP

-452 HYVQLAHANRY
+452 HYVQLAHADRY

-490 QGYMDHD
+490 QGYMNHD

-545 AASKWVR
+545 AAAKWVR
-552 VQVTSTQLA
+552 VQLTSTQLA

-574 EEARQRWGSSFSLKR
+574 EEARQRWGAGFGLKR

>member
-1 MIYIAMQS
+1 MDYTVHMYS
-9 AKRPGTLGV
+9 VL
-18 ARTLALVL
+18 RTLARALL
-26 ILPATLASR
+26 LALTLACGFA
-35 LGLGAPNDPLPAT
+35 LAAPAPSPT
-48 ANATAD
+48 AVAAD
-54 KAYEHVANRYLNEML
+54 KAYEQVAARYMNEML

-74 GASQLGDQRFDGQLN
+74 GASQLGDQRFDGQMN
-89 DESSAGRARL
+89 DASAAGRAQV
-99 VAVARSLLAELDTV
+99 VAVARSVLADLDAV
-113 QTARLA
+113 RIGELA
-119 RAQQVDAHL
+119 RPKQVDAQL

-135 TIWQTYTFRDWNWDP
+135 TIWQIETFRDWSWDP
-150 LIYTSLAGN
+150 LTYTSIAGN
-159 SVYLLLARDF
+159 SVYLLVARDF

-174 RMSHVAARLRA
+174 RMRHVAARLRA
-185 WPRLFAQERAALDP
+185 WPRLFAQERAALERA
-199 TKVPSINAQTAISQN
+199 KVPPVNAQTAVAQN
-214 AGLTDLIDQV
+214 AGLTDLLDQA
-224 IVPEVEEFPAEQRA
+224 ILPEVAKLPVEQRA
-238 KLNKAIASARS
+238 SLNKAIARARS
-249 AVTAQQAWLQNT
+249 AIATQQTWLQNT

-271 LGAQRYDEKLR
+271 IGAKRYDEKLR
-282 FELDSSL
+282 FELDSTL
-289 SRQEIRARAESAIAT
+289 SRQEIRIRAEAAIAT

-315 VLTGRAGAPA
+315 VLSGRAGAPA
-325 LPQKPNPDQ
+325 LPQKPSPDQ
-334 QQAAIEAALELA
+334 QQAAIESALELA
-346 YADHPSRD
+346 YAQHPSRD
-354 NVVAAARTALAQTTA
+354 EVVAAARTALAQTAA

-381 DPLAVIIM
+381 DPLDVIIM
-389 PAFQQGVSLAYCD
+389 PAFQQGIALAYCD

-419 IPKEWTDAQVRS
+419 IPKDWTDAQVRS
-431 FLREYNTRAVNELTI
+431 YLREYNTRAINELTI

-463 RSPIRAVMQSNAFV
+463 RSPIRAVMQSNTFV

-490 QGYMDHD
+490 QGYMHRD

-519 AVHVDGMTREQ
+519 AVHVDGMAREQ
-530 ALHMLMHD
+530 AMHMLMHD

-545 AASKWVR
+545 AAAKWVR
-552 VQVTSTQLA
+552 VEVTSTQLA

-574 EEARQRWGSSFSLKR
+574 EEARQRWGSAFTLKR

-599 PPVRYVRELM
+599 PPVRYVREMM

>member
-1 MIYIAMQS
+1 M
-9 AKRPGTLGV
+9 KPTLRVRTLCV
-18 ARTLALVL
+18 ARALALAL
-26 ILPATLASR
+26 IVPATLASR
-35 LGLGAPNDPLPAT
+35 LGLGAPGDPLASPAGS
-48 ANATAD
+48 AAD
-54 KAYEHVANRYLNEML
+54 VAYEQVAKRYMNEML
-69 ALDPV
+69 ALDPA
-74 GASQLGDQRFDGQLN
+74 GASQLGDQRFDDRMN
-89 DESSAGRARL
+89 DESPAGRTRL
-99 VAVARSLLAELDTV
+99 VAAARSLLADLDAV
-113 QTARLA
+113 QIAQLS
-119 RAQQVDAHL
+119 RAKQVDAHL

-135 TIWQTYTFRDWNWDP
+135 TIWQTETFRDWSWDP
-150 LIYTSLAGN
+150 LTYTSLAGN
-159 SVYLLLARDF
+159 SVYLLVARDF
-169 APLPI
+169 APLPV
-174 RMSHVAARLRA
+174 RMAHVAARLRA

-199 TKVPSINAQTAISQN
+199 AKVPAINAQTAVAQN
-214 AGLTDLIDQV
+214 AGLTDLIDQA
-224 IVPEVEEFPAEQRA
+224 IVPEVAKLPIGQRA
-238 KLNKAIASARS
+238 TLEEAIAGARS
-249 AVTAQQAWLQNT
+249 AITEQQTWLQKT
-261 LLPQAKGDFR
+261 LLPRAKGDFR
-271 LGAQRYDEKLR
+271 IGAKRYDEKLR
-282 FELDSSL
+282 FELDSTL

-315 VLTGRAGAPA
+315 VLTGRPGAPA
-325 LPQKPNPDQ
+325 LPQKPSPDQ
-334 QQAAIEAALELA
+334 QQAAIAAALELA
-346 YADHPSRD
+346 YADHPARD
-354 NVVAAARTALAQTTA
+354 KVVAAARTALAQTTA

-381 DPLAVIIM
+381 DPLDVIIM

-419 IPKEWTDAQVRS
+419 IPQDWTDAQVRS

-530 ALHMLMHD
+530 AIHMLMHD

-545 AASKWVR
+545 AAAKWVR
-552 VQVTSTQLA
+552 VQLTATQLA

-574 EEARQRWGSSFSLKR
+574 DDARQRWGSAFSLKR

>member
-1 MIYIAMQS
+1 MRAPLPLSLFLCAALASGVGLAAPAADTAYAQ
-9 AKRPGTLGV
+9 V
-18 ARTLALVL
+18 AR
-26 ILPATLASR
+26 
-35 LGLGAPNDPLPAT
+35 
-48 ANATAD
+48 
-54 KAYEHVANRYLNEML
+54 RYMNEML

-74 GASQLGDQRFDGQLN
+74 GASELGDQRFDGQMN
-89 DESSAGRARL
+89 DASAAGRTRL
-99 VAVARSLLAELDTV
+99 VALASSLLADLEAV
-113 QTARLA
+113 PTARLS
-119 RAQQVDAHL
+119 RAQQVDAQL

-135 TIWQTYTFRDWNWDP
+135 TLWQTQTFRDWSWDP

-159 SVYLLLARDF
+159 SVYLLVARDF

-199 TKVPSINAQTAISQN
+199 AKVPSINAQTALAQN

-224 IVPEVEEFPAEQRA
+224 IIPEVDKLPREQRPR
-238 KLNKAIASARS
+238 LNEAIASARE
-249 AVTAQQAWLQNT
+249 AITAQQAWLQNT
-261 LLPQAKGDFR
+261 LLPQARGDFR
-271 LGAQRYDEKLR
+271 IGAKRYDEKLR
-282 FELDSSL
+282 FELDSAL
-289 SRQEIRARAESAIAT
+289 SRQEIRARAESAIST

-315 VLTGRAGAPA
+315 VLSGRPGAPA
-325 LPQKPNPDQ
+325 LPQQPSPDQ

-346 YADHPSRD
+346 YAQHPARD
-354 NVVAAARTALAQTTA
+354 GVVDAARTALAQATA

-389 PAFQQGVSLAYCD
+389 PAFQQGVSLADCD

-431 FLREYNTRAVNELTI
+431 FLREYNTRAVNELAI

-452 HYVQLAHANRY
+452 HYVQLAHADRY

-490 QGYMDHD
+490 QGYMNHD

-519 AVHVDGMTREQ
+519 AVHVDGMSREQ
-530 ALHMLMHD
+530 AMHMLMHD

-545 AASKWVR
+545 AAAKWVR
-552 VQVTSTQLA
+552 VQLTATQLA

-574 EEARQRWGSSFSLKR
+574 EEARQRWGSTFSLKR